1 MLVHDGDRAR
11 LPWAEALVVGALV
24 AGALVTDA
32 PVTCRRRRAAKHA
45 CGAQRR
51 RFFWAALFHW
61 PDFLAHFLKKLNA
74 AERPYYVLIQHPFFP
89 DS

>member
-32 PVTCRRRRAAKHA
+32 PVTCRRAAKHA

-51 RFFWAALFHW
+51 RFFLGCSVSLAR
-61 PDFLAHFLKKLNA
+61 FLSSF
-74 AERPYYVLIQHPFFP
+74 
-89 DS
+89 S